1 MASGITQLASGKW
14 QAQIKVAKGKAFKYI
29 GLAKNK
35 PGAEKLVK
43 QARRKAGTDGKKTIQ
58 KATPSNLLRKYQYIM
73 PPAQCSL
80 LEKVEPQ
87 IRFSIYPLSFFL
99 LELSKL
105 LHFLIM
111 V

>member
-43 QARRKAGTDGKKTIQ
+43 QARRKAGTDGKKTTR
-58 KATPSNLLRKYQYIM
+58 KTTPSNLLRKYQ
-73 PPAQCSL
+73 
-80 LEKVEPQ
+80 
-87 IRFSIYPLSFFL
+87 
-99 LELSKL
+99 
-105 LHFLIM
+105 
-111 V
+111 